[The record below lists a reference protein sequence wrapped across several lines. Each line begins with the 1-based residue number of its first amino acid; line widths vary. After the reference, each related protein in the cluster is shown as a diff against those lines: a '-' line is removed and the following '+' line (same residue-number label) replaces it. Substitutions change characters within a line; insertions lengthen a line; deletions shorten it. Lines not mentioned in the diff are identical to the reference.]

1 MDSRYIVTFSQNK
14 SYSNL
19 LELAFK
25 QHRIQLLEV
34 DDVTELLE
42 FIEDDCCLAVLY
54 DGYFKDSI
62 QELLSMEIYKPIIL
76 FSSLIKSINQY
87 LSFQDSIIS
96 ISEPMLEAVKTFS
109 KQEAADKYVLNKD
122 VVFSIEDHCINNKEE
137 YFNLTN
143 LEFRLLYT
151 LLKNRGK
158 FLSVDNLL
166 TKLDLMTPSSL
177 YVCIKKLR
185 EKIEKDPTDPSL
197 LIYHKNKGYTLNIQ
211 NIN

>member
-34 DDVTELLE
+34 SDVTELLE
-42 FIEDDCCLAVLY
+42 FIEDDYCLAVLY

-62 QELLSMEIYKPIIL
+62 QELLSMEIHKPIIL
-76 FSSLIKSINQY
+76 FSSLLKSINQY

-96 ISEPMLEAVKTFS
+96 ISEPMLDAVKNFS
-109 KQEAADKYVLNKD
+109 KQEAADQYVLDKD
-122 VVFSIEDHCINNKEE
+122 VVFSIENHCINNKEE

-166 TKLDLMTPSSL
+166 SKLDLMTPSSL

-185 EKIEKDPTDPSL
+185 EKIEKDSTNPSL
-197 LIYHKNKGYTLNIQ
+197 LIYHKNKGYTLNIL